1 MTKKKKDRITLEA
14 GLGRETGRKY
24 YHRNVKKQP
33 LRNFGEVKRIL
44 NIGKERKGRGE
55 KGFTEKKK

>member
-1 MTKKKKDRITLEA
+1 M
-14 GLGRETGRKY
+14 GRETRRKY

-33 LRNFGEVKRIL
+33 LRNFGEAKRIP

-55 KGFTEKKK
+55 KGFREKKKIK

>member
-1 MTKKKKDRITLEA
+1 M
-14 GLGRETGRKY
+14 GRKTGRKY

-33 LRNFGEVKRIL
+33 LRNVGEVKRTR

>member
-1 MTKKKKDRITLEA
+1 M
-14 GLGRETGRKY
+14 GREKGRKY

-33 LRNFGEVKRIL
+33 LRNFGEAKRIP

-55 KGFTEKKK
+55 KGFTEKKKIK